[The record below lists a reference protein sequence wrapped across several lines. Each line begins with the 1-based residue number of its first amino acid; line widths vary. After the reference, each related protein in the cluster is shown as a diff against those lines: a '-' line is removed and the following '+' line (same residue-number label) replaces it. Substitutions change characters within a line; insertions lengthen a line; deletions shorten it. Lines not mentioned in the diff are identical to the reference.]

1 MKNDDEVVVTLP
13 DDLARMVRAEV
24 EKGEF
29 PSDSAVVQQALRERY
44 VAQQQAELDRELD
57 IGLAQLKAGQRIPME
72 EAFRNV
78 RAALFKG

>member
-1 MKNDDEVVVTLP
+1 MKHEDEMVVTLP

-24 EKGEF
+24 SKGEF

-44 VAQQQAELDRELD
+44 IAQQQAELDRALD
-57 IGLAQLKAGQRIPME
+57 IGLADLKAGRRIPME

-78 RAALFKG
+78 RAALFKT

>member
-44 VAQQQAELDRELD
+44 VAQQQAELDRALD
-57 IGLAQLKAGQRIPME
+57 IGLADLRAGRTLPLA
-72 EAFRNV
+72 EAFRQV
-78 RAALFKG
+78 RATLARK

>member
-1 MKNDDEVVVTLP
+1 MKHEDEMVVTLP

-24 EKGEF
+24 SKGEF

-44 VAQQQAELDRELD
+44 IAQQQAELDRALD
-57 IGLAQLKAGQRIPME
+57 VGLADLKAGRRIPME

-78 RAALFKG
+78 RAALFKT